1 MRVYLRRIRTM
12 EDTDKETQVEEKVIT
27 PQVNQDGGRKT
38 DKMRVRS
45 GATITLIGEDGNIKS
60 VTEVNR

>member
-1 MRVYLRRIRTM
+1 M